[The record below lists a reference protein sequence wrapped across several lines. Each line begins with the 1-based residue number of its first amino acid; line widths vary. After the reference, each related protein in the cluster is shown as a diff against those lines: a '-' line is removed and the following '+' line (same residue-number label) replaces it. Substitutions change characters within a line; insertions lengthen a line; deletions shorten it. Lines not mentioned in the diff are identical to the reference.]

1 MSIVLNEKQLAELT
15 GKIRPSA
22 QARQLH
28 AMGIDFR
35 QRIDG
40 SIVVLHADLV
50 SDQQRKSKT
59 VNLNLEAV

>member
-1 MSIVLNEKQLAELT
+1 MSVVLNKEQLAELT
-15 GKIRPSA
+15 GKVRPSA
-22 QARQLH
+22 QARQLR

-35 QRIDG
+35 RRIDG

-50 SDQQRKSKT
+50 SDRQRKSQT